1 MKIHDFIRKS
11 RILNWIK
18 FDRQDKASIL
28 DEKFPL
34 EKLAKFREIFGGIF
48 SQKRHISEFS
58 KNLGDQK
65 ISKCRSSQK

>member
-18 FDRQDKASIL
+18 FDRQDKASIF

-34 EKLAKFREIFGGIF
+34 KKIAKFRKILGGSFG
-48 SQKRHISEFS
+48 QKRHISELS
-58 KNLGDQK
+58 KN
-65 ISKCRSSQK
+65 